1 MTAANNPDE
10 KSENLAG
17 SQGQDFVYDDPNGAI
32 EQTEYEHDPN
42 YVPEREFVLMP
53 LFRRIGE
60 IFGTRRRGA
69 EQEYIY
75 RREPD
80 AEPVQR
86 VAEPEPISSAP
97 YQAAAEHEFVAPAES
112 FVPAASEDVLG
123 IESETMPE
131 PLMADPFSAE
141 REEIE
146 PEPLI
151 VQQAAEPQPE
161 TALAEQ
167 LESEPVVAHEPYFEQ
182 GPVVA
187 HEPYFEPEPPAQ
199 QQFAAPEPE
208 PEIVT
213 QAAEEPIAISPVAP
227 AQPEVR
233 SLAARVAH
241 PQPTPARPVLTQE
254 DIKELVAPIR
264 EAAREAAARIST
276 AVTQAAEW
284 LQNKEEEILRRAE
297 MSISA
302 RSAISQP
309 EEAKTQPTE
318 ADSKLD
324 TVESPALQRELAWRD
339 ERAAPSRA
347 FMGQPVSAVPPSSSA
362 QMRPKLV
369 RKPAR
374 VPFWKRIDWSQEF
387 TPRRVAVLGA
397 VAMAMLM
404 VLGISMARRPAS
416 SVLPEQQQQ
425 TRALQPGGVTLTTHP
440 VTRTR
445 RTVQAQSKP
454 AAAVPAQS
462 ATSAP
467 HRQQR
472 AVSDEGPDVV
482 THYYNKPKPSPSR
495 QATVAGGV
503 RHYSDMQ

>member
-1 MTAANNPDE
+1 MTESNNPDE
-10 KSENLAG
+10 KSEKLAG

-53 LFRRIGE
+53 LFRRIGAM
-60 IFGTRRRGA
+60 FGIRRRGE

-75 RREPD
+75 RPESV
-80 AEPVQR
+80 AEPVQMR
-86 VAEPEPISSAP
+86 EAEPEPVSSAP
-97 YQAAAEHEFVAPAES
+97 YQAPAEHEFAAPAES

-131 PLMADPFSAE
+131 PLVADPFSTERAFSRE

-151 VQQAAEPQPE
+151 VQQAAQPQPE
-161 TALAEQ
+161 PAIAEQ
-167 LESEPVVAHEPYFEQ
+167 LESEPVVAYEE
-182 GPVVA
+182 
-187 HEPYFEPEPPAQ
+187 YFEPEPPAAQ
-199 QQFAAPEPE
+199 QLPTFEPE
-208 PEIVT
+208 PEMVA

-227 AQPEVR
+227 AQPEVQ
-233 SLAARVAH
+233 SFAARVAH
-241 PQPTPARPVLTQE
+241 PEPTPTRRVLTQE

-264 EAAREAAARIST
+264 EAARDAAAKIST

-302 RSAISQP
+302 RSAGNQP
-309 EEAKTQPTE
+309 EAVKTQPTE

-339 ERAAPSRA
+339 ERAVPSRA
-347 FMGQPVSAVPPSSSA
+347 FMGQPVSAAPPSSPA

-397 VAMAMLM
+397 VVMAMLM

-416 SVLPEQQQQ
+416 SVLPEQHQR

-440 VTRTR
+440 VTRTT
-445 RTVQAQSKP
+445 RTVPPQSKP

-462 ATSAP
+462 AASAP

-472 AVSDEGPDVV
+472 AVSNDGPDVV
-482 THYYNKPKPSPSR
+482 THYYNKPKPSPTH